1 MVQELCACTARMHR
15 RRAQKIRVFP
25 PEKGKYF
32 ARRSV
37 SALRRNLDARPI
49 AVSGGAQE
57 IP

>member
-1 MVQELCACTARMHR
+1 MHR
-15 RRAQKIRVFP
+15 RRAQKIRVFS

-37 SALRRNLDARPI
+37 SALRRNVDARPI